1 MNSDTLATKDPI
13 SPPKNNVAALTA
25 ACGNGVSGV
34 IIFAL
39 LPILLAVCADHL
51 KLTAVQAGMLASTY
65 FASYALITAISIFW
79 ILRVQW
85 QAATYAAIGIMIVS
99 IISIVILETYKAT
112 LIGLF
117 FCGIGASILHAL
129 GYGIVS
135 EMHNTDR
142 GFAIKLIPEQLVP
155 AAILLL
161 LSAYFA
167 EFLNFKVLFSCI
179 LVTLIIHLFLVS
191 GIPKKRTVKSE
202 SAKLNLSNGTGLAL
216 LALCISFS
224 GFAGLWAFL
233 ERIANNGG
241 IDIVYAGQLISIGL
255 ISAGIGPFV
264 VPFIPARLG
273 RSIPLVLSTLAA
285 VLPLLLL
292 TDVTPLR
299 YALVMVFLPAAWF
312 MGNAYF
318 CSVVSDKDDTGR
330 MIGLIP
336 FALSCGAIIGPPVF
350 GWLLNSYGFTAAY
363 WFCAIAFVSGAT
375 IIIFLNQS
383 TNGDTDAST
392 A

>member
-1 MNSDTLATKDPI
+1 MNSDTLATKGTI
-13 SPPKNNVAALTA
+13 SPPKNNIAALTA

-99 IISIVILETYKAT
+99 IISIVILETYNAT

-135 EMHNTDR
+135 EMHDTDR

-179 LVTLIIHLFLVS
+179 LVTLIIHLFFVS
-191 GIPKKRTVKSE
+191 GIPKTTHCKV
-202 SAKLNLSNGTGLAL
+202 
-216 LALCISFS
+216 
-224 GFAGLWAFL
+224 
-233 ERIANNGG
+233 
-241 IDIVYAGQLISIGL
+241 
-255 ISAGIGPFV
+255 
-264 VPFIPARLG
+264 
-273 RSIPLVLSTLAA
+273 
-285 VLPLLLL
+285 
-292 TDVTPLR
+292 
-299 YALVMVFLPAAWF
+299 
-312 MGNAYF
+312 
-318 CSVVSDKDDTGR
+318 
-330 MIGLIP
+330 
-336 FALSCGAIIGPPVF
+336 
-350 GWLLNSYGFTAAY
+350 
-363 WFCAIAFVSGAT
+363 
-375 IIIFLNQS
+375 
-383 TNGDTDAST
+383 
-392 A
+392 

>member
-1 MNSDTLATKDPI
+1 MNSDTLATKGTI
-13 SPPKNNVAALTA
+13 SPPKNNIAALTA

-99 IISIVILETYKAT
+99 IISIVILETYNAT

-135 EMHNTDR
+135 EMHDTDR

-179 LVTLIIHLFLVS
+179 LVT
-191 GIPKKRTVKSE
+191 VKSE
-202 SAKLNLSNGTGLAL
+202 STKLNLSNGTGLAL

-255 ISAGIGPFV
+255 ISAGIGPFI

-273 RSIPLVLSTLAA
+273 RSIPLTLSTLAA

-292 TDVTPLR
+292 TAVTPLR
-299 YALVMVFLPAAWF
+299 YALVMAFLPAAWF

-363 WFCAIAFVSGAT
+363 WFCAITFVLGAT